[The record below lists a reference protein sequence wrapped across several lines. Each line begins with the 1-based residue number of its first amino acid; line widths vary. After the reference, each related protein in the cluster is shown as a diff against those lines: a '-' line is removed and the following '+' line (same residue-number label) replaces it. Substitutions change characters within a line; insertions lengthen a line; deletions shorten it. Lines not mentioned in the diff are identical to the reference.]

1 MTLDAK
7 PTFGRLV
14 QVRSIPPI
22 VALQLLTAL
31 DRRFLMER
39 LLSNLISAGISDGYI
54 PHLGFDSGPA
64 FFWSFTIKYYYL
76 HHDEPNTYEGQVS
89 GPLHEK
95 DEDLYI
101 CRGTAIVAVNLD
113 LDAFLD
119 RSKSRNG
126 PEDMRGDHP
135 WITLILSTNQQ
146 NDIKRP
152 RFLNAAEAFLWAVSH
167 EMNWIRRELRR
178 VSNRIASLAVPS
190 VSLIEQQA
198 SRHLTYSRT
207 ISCSTGHIVT
217 RCYLK
222 TEPIQTRERISGLSS
237 LCEL

>member
-1 MTLDAK
+1 
-7 PTFGRLV
+7 
-14 QVRSIPPI
+14 
-22 VALQLLTAL
+22 
-31 DRRFLMER
+31 MER
-39 LLSNLISAGISDGYI
+39 LFSNLISAGISDGYI
-54 PHLGFDSGPA
+54 PHLGLDSGPA

-76 HHDEPNTYEGQVS
+76 HDDKPNTYEGQIS

-95 DEDLYI
+95 EEDLYI
-101 CRGTAIVAVNLD
+101 CRGTAIVAVSLD

-119 RSKSRNG
+119 RSKSRND